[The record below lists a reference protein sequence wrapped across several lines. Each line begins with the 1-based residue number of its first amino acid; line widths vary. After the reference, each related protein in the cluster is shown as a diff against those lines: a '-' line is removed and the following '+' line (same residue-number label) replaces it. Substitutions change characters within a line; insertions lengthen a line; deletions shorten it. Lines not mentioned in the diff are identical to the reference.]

1 MSRRGGLLALSGL
14 LLVSGVV
21 FAAAP
26 KNPPRA
32 AGRAA
37 KPPVEAG
44 AKAGEPAAPATPAPL
59 AVDSPASGEAPVAG
73 EGAPQK
79 AVDDLGARPTPAVDT
94 RGSKISPLTPA
105 PNEFPGRLLPT
116 PSTEL
121 DRLLGD
127 IATLRG
133 RVAALTTTLFKSRL
147 RVVIEEHGSE
157 ARIEALSVNLDDGV
171 VFAAPERF
179 SAEDERV
186 VYEHAV
192 APGQHVLG
200 LDIERYDLRGRNFRT
215 WQSSRFSV
223 VVPEGKTVE
232 AHFVL
237 QDSSDMAV
245 DFPDDQDGEYE
256 LDVRLRARVAP

>member
-1 MSRRGGLLALSGL
+1 LPEPVAADKAPDEG
-14 LLVSGVV
+14 
-21 FAAAP
+21 AAP
-26 KNPPRA
+26 
-32 AGRAA
+32 
-37 KPPVEAG
+37 
-44 AKAGEPAAPATPAPL
+44 
-59 AVDSPASGEAPVAG
+59 
-73 EGAPQK
+73 
-79 AVDDLGARPTPAVDT
+79 VDDLGEKPTPAVDA
-94 RGSKISPLTPA
+94 RGSKLSPLTPA
-105 PNEFPGRLLPT
+105 PNEFPGRAPPP

-127 IATLRG
+127 IAALRG
-133 RVAALTTTLFKSRL
+133 RVAALTTTLFKSKL
-147 RVVIEEHGSE
+147 RVVVEAHGDD
-157 ARIEALSVNLDDGV
+157 ARVEALTVNLDDGV

-200 LDIERYDLRGRNFRT
+200 LDIERYDLRARGYRT

-237 QDSSDMAV
+237 EDSSEMGA
-245 DFPDDQDGEYE
+245 DFPDDEDGEYE
-256 LDVRLRARVAP
+256 LNVRLRARVAP

>member
-1 MSRRGGLLALSGL
+1 MSRRGGLLALAGL

-21 FAAAP
+21 SAATP

-32 AGRAA
+32 SGRAA

-44 AKAGEPAAPATPAPL
+44 AKAGEPAPAPAGVA
-59 AVDSPASGEAPVAG
+59 AVDSATASDAPAAG

-147 RVVIEEHGSE
+147 RVVIEEHGAE

>member
-14 LLVSGVV
+14 LFISGVV
-21 FAAAP
+21 SAATP

-32 AGRAA
+32 NGRAA
-37 KPPVEAG
+37 KPPAEAG
-44 AKAGEPAAPATPAPL
+44 AKAGEPAAPAAAAAADPAP
-59 AVDSPASGEAPVAG
+59 AAEAPAAG
-73 EGAPQK
+73 EGAPPK
-79 AVDDLGARPTPAVDT
+79 AADDLGARPTPAVDT
-94 RGSKISPLTPA
+94 KGSKISPLTPA

-147 RVVIEEHGSE
+147 RVVIEERGAE

-223 VVPEGKTVE
+223 AVPEGKTVE

-237 QDSSDMAV
+237 EDSSDMAV

-256 LDVRLRARVAP
+256 LDVRLRARVVP